1 MSDQPTH
8 GDLRDLLTRLDA
20 KMEAGFAA
28 VHLSIGEPSSDGKG
42 GSGIWGEV
50 KRTQN
55 DVAGLL
61 DMKKQGVGFVA
72 AVALFATLIILGIKG
87 WVQGLFA

>member
-8 GDLRDLLTRLDA
+8 GDLRALLVSLDER
-20 KMEAGFAA
+20 MEAGFRA
-28 VHLSIGEPSSDGKG
+28 VHVSIGEPSDDGMG
-42 GSGIWGEV
+42 GSSLWGEI

-72 AVALFATLIILGIKG
+72 AVAMFATLIILGIKG
-87 WVQGLFA
+87 WVQGRFA